1 LKNLIPFVILFL
13 YFLNLCTAQSQTCHE
28 LDTIPELKGSVCF
41 TSTAPLNYKSG
52 DTTKIELFVRKFPAV
67 QERKGSI
74 WLIPGGPGESGASLY
89 PLISQFS
96 KLFPNLDI
104 FIPDHRG
111 TGYSSKLCPQE
122 EAIDSSAGMALANDE
137 WGSCFN
143 YMYTHVDYV
152 EAFTITNAAKDLSL
166 LINTYS
172 GSGERYIYGVSYG
185 TQLVLRLLQLETVAF
200 DAVILDSLVPHQ
212 EDVAYDLSHR
222 SLVTN
227 NVGLSLLQ
235 DLDQRNSNEE
245 SLKTQLKAILE
256 RAKTDNAF
264 AAELPKQDLA
274 ILLGMMLDLPAV
286 RNTIPEIIKGLQAD
300 NFEPLQQAIQHVT
313 NFYTDYGAAYPSAT
327 NSIPL
332 TQVITASENNLRPEM
347 TKAEVAQE
355 SEGLLFKSPLPNLI
369 AENAMPTYTRDAYF
383 GKTPNQMPPTL
394 IINGTLDPKTHL
406 DGAKK
411 HYKLLAERNP
421 SVSFVKVQN
430 SPHFI
435 ALFAPQAFNKVVSQ
449 FIKEGAIENQTVTEQ
464 SLMLD

>member
-1 LKNLIPFVILFL
+1 MKNRIPFVILFI
-13 YFLNLCTAQSQTCHE
+13 YFLNLVPVQSQSCPE
-28 LDTIPELKGSVCF
+28 LDSIPELKGSVCF
-41 TSTAPLNYKSG
+41 TAKAPLNYKAG
-52 DTTKIELFVRKFPAV
+52 DTSKIELFIRKFPAV

-74 WLIPGGPGESGASLY
+74 WLIPGGPGESGASMY
-89 PLISQFS
+89 PLIDQFS

-122 EAIDSSAGMALANDE
+122 EAVDSPDGMALVNDE

-143 YMYTHVDYV
+143 YMYTNLDYV
-152 EAFTITNAAKDLSL
+152 KSFTITNAAKDLSL

-200 DAVILDSLVPHQ
+200 DAVLLDSLVPHQ

-227 NVGLSLLQ
+227 DVGLSLLQ

-256 RAKTDNAF
+256 RAKTDTAF
-264 AAELPKQDLA
+264 GAQLPKQDLT
-274 ILLGMMLDLPAV
+274 ILLGMMLDLPTV
-286 RNTIPEIIKGLQAD
+286 RNTIPEIIKGLQDD
-300 NFEPLQQAIQHVT
+300 NFDPLQQATQQIT
-313 NFYTDYGAAYPSAT
+313 SFYTDYGAAYPSAT

-347 TKAEVAQE
+347 TKAEVALE
-355 SEGLLFKSPLPNLI
+355 SEELLFKSPLPNLI
-369 AENAMPTYTRDAYF
+369 AENSMPTYTRDTYF
-383 GKTPNQMPPTL
+383 GKTPSQLPPTL
-394 IINGTLDPKTHL
+394 VINGTLDPKTHI
-406 DGAKK
+406 DGAER
-411 HYKLLAERNP
+411 HYKLLAEKNP
-421 SVSFVKVQN
+421 SVSFVRVQN
-430 SPHFI
+430 APHFI
-435 ALFAPQAFNKVVSQ
+435 ALFAPHVFDKVVTE
-449 FIKEGAIENQTVTEQ
+449 FVNKGAIKNQTVTEQ
-464 SLMLD
+464 SLLID

>member
-1 LKNLIPFVILFL
+1 MPFL
-13 YFLNLCTAQSQTCHE
+13 S
-28 LDTIPELKGSVCF
+28 
-41 TSTAPLNYKSG
+41 
-52 DTTKIELFVRKFPAV
+52 
-67 QERKGSI
+67 
-74 WLIPGGPGESGASLY
+74 
-89 PLISQFS
+89 FS
-96 KLFPNLDI
+96 F
-104 FIPDHRG
+104 
-111 TGYSSKLCPQE
+111 
-122 EAIDSSAGMALANDE
+122 
-137 WGSCFN
+137 
-143 YMYTHVDYV
+143 
-152 EAFTITNAAKDLSL
+152 
-166 LINTYS
+166 
-172 GSGERYIYGVSYG
+172 
-185 TQLVLRLLQLETVAF
+185 
-200 DAVILDSLVPHQ
+200 
-212 EDVAYDLSHR
+212 
-222 SLVTN
+222 
-227 NVGLSLLQ
+227 
-235 DLDQRNSNEE
+235 
-245 SLKTQLKAILE
+245 
-256 RAKTDNAF
+256 
-264 AAELPKQDLA
+264 
-274 ILLGMMLDLPAV
+274 
-286 RNTIPEIIKGLQAD
+286 QAD

>member
-1 LKNLIPFVILFL
+1 MKNHISFVILFL
-13 YFLNLCTAQSQTCHE
+13 YFLNLCTAQSQTCSE
-28 LDTIPELKGSVCF
+28 LNAIPELKGSVCL
-41 TSTAPLNYKSG
+41 TSKAPLNYKAG

-67 QERKGSI
+67 QERTGSI

-89 PLISQFS
+89 PLIGQFS

-122 EAIDSSAGMALANDE
+122 EAIDSPAGMALANDE

-143 YMYTHVDYV
+143 YMYTNLDYV
-152 EAFTITNAAKDLSL
+152 KAFTITNAAKDLRL

-185 TQLVLRLLQLETVAF
+185 TQLVLRLLQLGTVSF
-200 DAVILDSLVPHQ
+200 DGVLLDSLVPHQ
-212 EDVAYDLSHR
+212 EDLAYDLSHR

-227 NVGLSLLQ
+227 AVGMSLLKNFDKRTAQ
-235 DLDQRNSNEE
+235 GAPLS
-245 SLKTQLKAILE
+245 SQLKAILE
-256 RAKTDNAF
+256 RAKTDTAF

-274 ILLGMMLDLPAV
+274 LLLGMMLDLPAV

-347 TKAEVAQE
+347 TKSEVAQE

-383 GKTPNQMPPTL
+383 GKTPSQMPPTL
-394 IINGTLDPKTHL
+394 IIHGTLDPKTHL

-411 HYKLLAERNP
+411 HYKLLAEKNA
-421 SVSFVKVQN
+421 SVSFVQVQN
-430 SPHFI
+430 APHFI
-435 ALFAPQAFNKVVSQ
+435 ALFAPQVFDEVVSE

-464 SLMLD
+464 SLMLY